1 MILKTHALC
10 KGKVWHKRYK
20 PKMHEFQYNLN
31 MWLVD
36 LQKLSSI
43 SNYSWKLNRSGFA
56 LYKFINKRYL
66 KGSLVGKSDTN
77 LLMKLREKFI
87 ALDAVIE
94 SDMEFFFLGQLNNLG
109 LYFSPLNLYLCYKV
123 EKLQYILAEV
133 SNTPWNE
140 RHYYLVNLDN
150 LDNFTP
156 KEFHVSP
163 FLNMNLLYKWHFNVN
178 CETICFGID
187 IHDSDSEGIVFKAEY
202 SGSFINIDD
211 KRFGKEV
218 VTNPL
223 NVYKIIFGI
232 YLEAMFLFIKRIP
245 FVPYKK
251 AKNV

>member
-36 LQKLSSI
+36 LQTLSSI
-43 SNYSWKLNRSGFA
+43 SNYSWKINRSGFA
-56 LYKFINKRYL
+56 LYKFIEKRYL
-66 KGSLVGKSDTN
+66 KSVLSGKDEDN
-77 LLMKLREKFI
+77 LLSKLREKFI
-87 ALDAVIE
+87 ALGALIE
-94 SDMEFFFLGQLNNLG
+94 LDMEFFFLGQLNNLG
-109 LYFSPLNLYLCYKV
+109 LYFSPLNLYLCYKG
-123 EKLQYILAEV
+123 EKLQYVLAEV

-140 RHYYLVNLDN
+140 RHYYLANLDN
-150 LDNFTP
+150 LDSFTP

-178 CETICFGID
+178 CEKICFGID
-187 IHDSDSEGIVFKAEY
+187 IHDSDSKDIVFKAEY
-202 SGSFINIDD
+202 SGSFISIDD
-211 KRFGKEV
+211 KRFRKEV

-232 YLEAMFLFIKRIP
+232 YLEAMCLFIKRVP